1 MQHELPPAEK
11 NTVNSG
17 QILEIILNSLDH
29 RHSLTALILN
39 HRILFQGLRK
49 TAISGIRRKASI
61 RASCPSKTFPVTAVI
76 FSSGSKAVKKVA
88 TRSWKPLK
96 TDKVHTNANVAKATP
111 QTEMAEMTLMAL
123 CDFLEKR

>member
-1 MQHELPPAEK
+1 
-11 NTVNSG
+11 
-17 QILEIILNSLDH
+17 
-29 RHSLTALILN
+29 
-39 HRILFQGLRK
+39 
-49 TAISGIRRKASI
+49 
-61 RASCPSKTFPVTAVI
+61 VTAVI

>member
-11 NTVNSG
+11 DTVNSG
-17 QILEIILNSLDH
+17 QILEIIFNS
-29 RHSLTALILN
+29 SE
-39 HRILFQGLRK
+39 K

-61 RASCPSKTFPVTAVI
+61 RASCPAKTFPVTAVI

-111 QTEMAEMTLMAL
+111 QTEMAEITLMAL